1 MSLLE
6 VQGLKVHFK
15 LRRGWF
21 RSASI
26 LKAVDDVSFQ
36 IDPGETLGIVGES
49 GCGKTTLA
57 RAIVRLLTPTA
68 GRILFEG
75 TDLAILKGAALRL
88 RRRKLQMV
96 FQDPYGSLN
105 PRMTIRQIINEP
117 LGIHRVGKN
126 AKTRSTRY
134 SELLTAVGLDA
145 GAADR
150 YPHEFSGGQRQRI
163 GIARAL
169 ALEPRVVVCDEPV
182 SALDV
187 SVQAQVV
194 NLLRDLQETLGM
206 ALVFIAHDLA
216 VVRHISH
223 RIMVMYLGKAVET
236 GPARTVIDHP
246 SHPYTKSLVAAVPA
260 IRRGESVPRI
270 VLPGEMP
277 SPINPPPGCP
287 FHPRCPVAQDLCRVE
302 PPLLREIQPG
312 HWASCHFAT
321 V

>member
-15 LRRGWF
+15 LRRGLF
-21 RSASI
+21 RAASI

-36 IDPGETLGIVGES
+36 IDSGETLGIVGES

-75 TDLAILKGAALRL
+75 TDLAILNGSALRL

-105 PRMTIRQIINEP
+105 PRMTIRQIISEP
-117 LGIHRVGKN
+117 LGIHRVGKDP
-126 AKTRSTRY
+126 KTRSVRCA
-134 SELLTAVGLDA
+134 ELLTAVGLDA

-194 NLLRDLQETLGM
+194 NLLRDLQEKLGM
-206 ALVFIAHDLA
+206 ALIFIAHDLA

-223 RIMVMYLGKAVET
+223 RITVMYLGKAVEI
-236 GPARTVIDHP
+236 GPSRTVIDHP
-246 SHPYTKSLVAAVPA
+246 SHPYTKSLVAAVPV
-260 IRRGESVPRI
+260 IRRGESVPRLI
-270 VLPGEMP
+270 LPGEMP
-277 SPINPPPGCP
+277 SPISPPPGCP
-287 FHPRCPVAQDLCRVE
+287 FHPRCPVAQERCRVE

-321 V
+321 T